1 MNNFSKSLVEA
12 DVLLNQLEREYK
24 DKIPNSFWKYIQENK
39 DKNYKFY
46 IDFSKNLENQ
56 NIMPDTIAILT
67 YVNIEYL
74 LNEEQ
79 NKVFNQMLQEDE
91 KISELRK
98 KEKYSIDIFNKK
110 QKEKKL
116 NSNFPIVINE
126 KWYIKIINQI
136 KKIFIK

>member
-12 DVLLNQLEREYK
+12 DVLLNQLEPEYK

-79 NKVFNQMLQEDE
+79 KKVFNQMLQEDE
-91 KISELRK
+91 KISELKK

-110 QKEKKL
+110 QKAKKL
-116 NSNFPIVINE
+116 NYNFPIVINE

-136 KKIFIK
+136 KKTFIK

>member
-1 MNNFSKSLVEA
+1 MNNFSRSLAEA
-12 DVLLNQLEREYK
+12 DVLLNQLEPEYK

-79 NKVFNQMLQEDE
+79 KKVFNQMLQEDE
-91 KISELRK
+91 RISELKK

-110 QKEKKL
+110 QKEKKS

>member
-12 DVLLNQLEREYK
+12 DVLLNQLEPEYK

-79 NKVFNQMLQEDE
+79 KKVFNQMLQEDE
-91 KISELRK
+91 KIYELKK
-98 KEKYSIDIFNKK
+98 KEKYNIDIFNRK

-116 NSNFPIVINE
+116 NSNFLIVINE